1 MKQDCLRCLLLL
13 GAVSIIAV
21 TIILVGLVQEW
32 TNEKLGVVIEM
43 GLALAVV
50 GLVLLAC
57 DWNALG
63 PNVAVH
69 HSTLAVAT
77 ALLIAVPLGLIIFAL
92 IEWEP
97 ITGLVILC
105 IIAAGAPFLAFG
117 FTGCCFGSV
126 VAYAIIMLSGTMKNA
141 SKIDPVLATRL
152 SILGIA
158 LVLVSVYMPVRKSIT
173 LRRIEDWTGM
183 VEVDPRSDEFRERA
197 QFFAESCDLRA
208 DKYPFRLG
216 IVSLYRTIG
225 PTWEPKRGHLFGLLF
240 HGTSWEGAKGIIA
253 NGFQLPDYP
262 GMFGK
267 GIYFADS
274 PLKSW
279 QYASREE
286 AIPTPCCPALP
297 CCNRGGLILM
307 SLVDMGEQRRE
318 EQQANVQLRG
328 YNRQSLWACLTCQTG
343 AYDSVVGLSEE
354 QGGILRVPE
363 YVVYNPRQARVDYIF
378 EVSTEPG

>member
-216 IVSLYRTIG
+216 IVSLYG
-225 PTWEPKRGHLFGLLF
+225 PSGRHGSQREDTSSVYCSMEPLGRVPRVSSPTASNCLTTPACLVKASTLPTLLSRAGSMHHGKRQFPRHVVRRSLVA
-240 HGTSWEGAKGIIA
+240 TEGA
-253 NGFQLPDYP
+253 
-262 GMFGK
+262 
-267 GIYFADS
+267 
-274 PLKSW
+274 
-279 QYASREE
+279 
-286 AIPTPCCPALP
+286 
-297 CCNRGGLILM
+297 
-307 SLVDMGEQRRE
+307 
-318 EQQANVQLRG
+318 
-328 YNRQSLWACLTCQTG
+328 
-343 AYDSVVGLSEE
+343 
-354 QGGILRVPE
+354 
-363 YVVYNPRQARVDYIF
+363 
-378 EVSTEPG
+378 